1 MGLGF
6 SELALGFRVLGLR
19 HRARSHYW
27 GPCIGYKMDKEVENE
42 METRSISGSL
52 LLIAGEIVK
61 ALCNNITVLLQLLRH
76 GGQYSGNHCL
86 QHLVLCL
93 FKSFIGVGLAW
104 QHS

>member
-6 SELALGFRVLGLR
+6 SVLGLGFRVLGLR
-19 HRARSHYW
+19 HRARCSWGLGLKAHYW
-27 GPCIGYKMDKEVENE
+27 LQNGQGSG
-42 METRSISGSL
+42 SISGYHRAL
-52 LLIAGEIVK
+52 LLIEGEIVK